1 MSKEAF
7 KKFVR
12 SNPNL
17 INYVN
22 NGNKTWQDFYEM
34 YDIYGENNS
43 VWDKY
48 KEVGDTVS
56 TSSLLGDTSLKD
68 IIDMVKKIDLESVRK
83 GAEGLQKAITLFQD
97 IAKPS
102 NINTYQARPLYQH
115 FED

>member
-1 MSKEAF
+1 
-7 KKFVR
+7 
-12 SNPNL
+12 
-17 INYVN
+17 
-22 NGNKTWQDFYEM
+22 M

-43 VWDKY
+43 IWDNY

-83 GAEGLQKAITLFQD
+83 SAEGLQKAITLFQD

-102 NINTYQARPLYQH
+102 NMNTYQAKPLYQH